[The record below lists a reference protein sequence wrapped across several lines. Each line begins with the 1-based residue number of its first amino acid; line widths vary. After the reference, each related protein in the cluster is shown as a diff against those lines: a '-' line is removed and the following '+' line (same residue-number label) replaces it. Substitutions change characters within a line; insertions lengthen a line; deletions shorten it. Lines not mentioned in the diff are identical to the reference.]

1 MKSLPNSIDLP
12 DTAYRLPG
20 PGLYRPAVMANN
32 VTNLRKIPRELFK
45 NRRGT
50 ALLEKIFC
58 SIGGCEEAGHC
69 QGINN
74 DHRSVESPPCD
85 HMYKACAGLSKTPAI
100 RLFGES
106 LVETLSQTSCEDAG
120 RQALLMLYHNWRSLN
135 PFVLLIV
142 LGQSP
147 LPIVFSCASAT
158 YCVDT

>member
-20 PGLYRPAVMANN
+20 SGLYRPAVMANN

-120 RQALLMLYHNWRSLN
+120 RQAGIIDVVSQLAQLESIRAPHCAQTVTCSDCVFMRFGYLLR
-135 PFVLLIV
+135 
-142 LGQSP
+142 
-147 LPIVFSCASAT
+147 
-158 YCVDT
+158 